1 MKWLESIATK
11 AEQSALQHTW
21 SKGLMR
27 CPHCEKPPT
36 QAPKDTNTIYR
47 CTSCGFE
54 AFPDAWTPAADG
66 IRKGKP
72 DEIPA
77 NTRIRREK
85 YGPRDCIWHI
95 PASGK
100 FGFFFY
106 FGLIWTTFTAIMAG
120 FFVFASEKEN
130 GPDQAWF
137 LVLFFAV
144 FFAVGIGCLYVAVRN
159 KYALHRITVSR
170 DRVAFRRELL
180 GKVTEKSLLTSEV
193 TVVEQN
199 VFYQQNYQPVYGI
212 EIQGNRRKIRF
223 GTTLDEAEKAW
234 LVADLQRCI
243 FGTDAIESFVEF
255 TAFPSPQNS
264 AINAQDSFDFL
275 LPAPVRG
282 LWILGLAFAVLGL
295 GGLIF
300 AGYQMQNFFSFGA
313 KDEPWFARVFDLI
326 FSAFSIIPLIVGVAF
341 TVVGAI
347 VFMKSRPNGDRQMR
361 IEGEATQVFL
371 RSYQRGVIVKE
382 QAFSRTAIKGV
393 IASRSGHMNNQE
405 IKQIALIIDNK
416 RIVLTRA
423 TAGSVADAWVEEV
436 NRSLGVETHSA

>member
-1 MKWLESIATK
+1 
-11 AEQSALQHTW
+11 
-21 SKGLMR
+21 
-27 CPHCEKPPT
+27 
-36 QAPKDTNTIYR
+36 
-47 CTSCGFE
+47 
-54 AFPDAWTPAADG
+54 
-66 IRKGKP
+66 
-72 DEIPA
+72 
-77 NTRIRREK
+77 
-85 YGPRDCIWHI
+85 
-95 PASGK
+95 
-100 FGFFFY
+100 
-106 FGLIWTTFTAIMAG
+106 
-120 FFVFASEKEN
+120 
-130 GPDQAWF
+130 
-137 LVLFFAV
+137 
-144 FFAVGIGCLYVAVRN
+144 VAVRN

-212 EIQGNRRKIRF
+212 EIRGNRRKIRF

-243 FGTDAIESFVEF
+243 FGTDAIESFVES

-282 LWILGLAFAVLGL
+282 LWILGLAFALIGI

-326 FSAFSIIPLIVGVAF
+326 FSVFSIIPLIVGVLF
-341 TVVGAI
+341 TVLGAT
-347 VFMKSRPNGDRQMR
+347 VFINSRPNSGRQMR
-361 IEGEATQVFL
+361 LEGEATQVFL

-382 QAFSRTAIKGV
+382 QTFSRTAIKGV

-423 TAGSVADAWVEEV
+423 TAGSVADAWVAEV